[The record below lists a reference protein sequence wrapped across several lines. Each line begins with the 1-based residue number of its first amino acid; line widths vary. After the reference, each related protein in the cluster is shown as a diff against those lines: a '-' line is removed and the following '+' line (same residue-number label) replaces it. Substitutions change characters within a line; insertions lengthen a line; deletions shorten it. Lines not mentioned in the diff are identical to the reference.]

1 MNIDEFIRVYRDGLL
16 HDTLPFWIPRSV
28 DRKCGGFFNALDHDG
43 SILHD
48 DKSVWIQG
56 RFSWMLATLYSM
68 VEQKQEWLDLS
79 RHGVDFLQKHCF
91 DSDGRMFFWVT
102 RDGKPLRKRRYV
114 FSEVFAVMAF
124 AAYGKAAGDNSW
136 TQRAFELFKK
146 ILLYLE
152 TPGLLEPKILPETR
166 PMKGLAMTMSLISA
180 AQALYKAVED
190 PLCIKVIDDCIRE
203 IERDFLKPEFR
214 CLLENVGPKGEFY
227 DTLDGRQVNPGHSI
241 EAGWFILDE
250 ARRRNNDP
258 HLVKLGTT
266 IIDWSYE
273 IGWDPEFG
281 GLLYFKDAKK
291 LPPTEYWHD
300 MKFWWPHNEA
310 IIATLMA
317 YELTDDP
324 KYLRW
329 HKEVHDWAY
338 NHFPDTAFGE
348 WFGYLHRDGSI
359 STPVKGTMWKGPFH
373 LPRMQL
379 YCWKMLEERK
389 KRLGE

>member
-1 MNIDEFIRVYRDGLL
+1 
-16 HDTLPFWIPRSV
+16 
-28 DRKCGGFFNALDHDG
+28 
-43 SILHD
+43 
-48 DKSVWIQG
+48 
-56 RFSWMLATLYSM
+56 
-68 VEQKQEWLDLS
+68 
-79 RHGVDFLQKHCF
+79 
-91 DSDGRMFFWVT
+91 
-102 RDGKPLRKRRYV
+102 
-114 FSEVFAVMAF
+114 MAF
-124 AAYGKAAGDNSW
+124 AAYGKAAGDSSW

-146 ILLYLE
+146 ILFYLK
-152 TPGLLEPKILPETR
+152 TPGLLEPKILAETR

-180 AQALYKAVED
+180 AQALHKAVED
-190 PLCIKVIDDCIRE
+190 PLCIKVIDDSIAE
-203 IERDFLKPEFR
+203 IERDFLKPEFH

-227 DTLDGRQVNPGHSI
+227 DTLDGRQVNPGHSL

-281 GLLYFKDAKK
+281 GLLYFQDAKK

-317 YELTDDP
+317 HELTGDS

-329 HKEVHDWAY
+329 HREVHDWAY
-338 NHFPDTAFGE
+338 QHFPDPVHGE
-348 WFGYLHRDGSI
+348 WFGYLHRDGSL
-359 STPVKGTMWKGPFH
+359 STRVKGTMWKGPFH

-379 YCWKMLEERK
+379 YCWKILEERK
-389 KRLGE
+389 KRLPT

>member
-1 MNIDEFIRVYRDGLL
+1 MNIEEFIRVYRDGLL
-16 HDTLPFWIPRSV
+16 RDTLPFWIPRSV
-28 DRKCGGFFNALDHDG
+28 DRECGGFFNALDRDG
-43 SILHD
+43 SVLHG

-68 VEQKQEWLDLS
+68 VEQKQEWLDLA

-91 DSDGRMFFWVT
+91 DADGRMFFWVT

-124 AAYGKAAGDNSW
+124 AAYGKAAGDSSW

-146 ILLYLE
+146 ILFYLK

-180 AQALYKAVED
+180 AQTLYKAVED
-190 PLCIKVIDDCIRE
+190 PLCIKVIDDCITE

-317 YELTDDP
+317 YELTGDS

-329 HKEVHDWAY
+329 HKEVHEWAY
-338 NHFPDTAFGE
+338 SHFPDTAFGE

-389 KRLGE
+389 KRLAT